1 MTGVLIKGGN
11 LDTESGMHPGKMPYE
26 DEGRDGVMPVQA
38 MECQGVPA
46 IYQNLPLLRE
56 RPGPC
61 SLTALRRDNPMT
73 AQSETS
79 VHQTVKQSISVF

>member
-38 MECQGVPA
+38 MECQQSTG
-46 IYQNLPLLRE
+46 IYQQSTSPVGEAWTMLPYSSQK
-56 RPGPC
+56 G
-61 SLTALRRDNPMT
+61 
-73 AQSETS
+73 QSYDS
-79 VHQTVKQSISVF
+79 SI

>member
-46 IYQNLPLLRE
+46 IYQNLPAIYLSCGRGLDHAPLQLSEGTILWQLNLRLL
-56 RPGPC
+56 
-61 SLTALRRDNPMT
+61 
-73 AQSETS
+73 
-79 VHQTVKQSISVF
+79 SIRL